1 MDITCRSQSLTD
13 GNMITIL
20 SIEGGGV
27 REIIPTTCF
36 FFFFLFTWALL
47 LGSEA
52 QSCSDTMLVFIHMRY
67 ERYSIYYYNN
77 ECSIYREHKVTI
89 HERMRPLNNQ

>member
-1 MDITCRSQSLTD
+1 MHFEKFFQSLIACV
-13 GNMITIL
+13 GME
-20 SIEGGGV
+20 IEA
-27 REIIPTTCF
+27 R
-36 FFFFLFTWALL
+36 FFLGLKVPCL
-47 LGSEA
+47 
-52 QSCSDTMLVFIHMRY
+52 DMLVFIHMRY